1 MRPDTVSTDR
11 LVHCPCC
18 ADPMRLVPAGP
29 YDDPPKMQTF
39 ECERCGAAVMA
50 ESALD
55 TMEVG

>member
-1 MRPDTVSTDR
+1 
-11 LVHCPCC
+11 
-18 ADPMRLVPAGP
+18 MRLVPAGP